1 MSTHYGAT
9 SSSSKRQRLESAV
22 APQLNVRPTLGE
34 QAPTPVYSPYSLL
47 ETRNYAQAASGPS
60 LATQNGVGFTGQGS
74 FLERLH
80 GVQQRPIPPM
90 RTVNS
95 NEIQQN
101 MPYMGRNTTRS
112 INNYV
117 QEPKLMGIEGRNL
130 SAASAPSHSG
140 DSVID
145 LTEDDDD
152 VIHLVK
158 VPHNKE
164 VCFGMIHKASISAHT
179 VPATAFGTDVF
190 PDNWPPIPI
199 SLRRGGNPG
208 TLIVCALDPVGR
220 EFGCVDINTA
230 RALIPLLDLKLVRV
244 QARTLSRPKRQG
256 EAVGARVSINISIY
270 INLYGPE
277 EKGATVGN
285 LLSQKNVFLQNPLSA
300 DRLEYKNPHYRDG
313 TVQGW
318 AKNGGSQ
325 RSNIGYVS
333 RTAEEIRADV
343 NNVFDGLEQSDNL
356 PEMDPDPQI
365 KTPLLKHQKQGLHFM
380 TNKEKERTFGEGDKG
395 NSSLWRLRSRPSGQK
410 YYYNVITGVES
421 RSKPAEVLG
430 GILADMMGLGKTLQ
444 IISLTVNSLDDSKAF
459 AKKKYSPP
467 KDKERSDVKDDPPLL
482 PVKTTLLISPL
493 STIGNWEEQI
503 QTHVHPDTLN
513 IYIYHGSKRET
524 DLAKLANYDMIITT
538 YQVVANEFQRHT
550 KDNKNTSPLQQI
562 YFFRIVLDGR
572 LLEIFF
578 ILAQTNTGFRGTYD
592 SGTEHLAIEG
602 GNCSECAAALGC
614 YGDARAK

>member
-1 MSTHYGAT
+1 MGTHYGAT
-9 SSSSKRQRLESAV
+9 SSSSKRPRLESA
-22 APQLNVRPTLGE
+22 AASQLIAYPALGE
-34 QAPTPVYSPYSLL
+34 QVPTRPYSPYSLL
-47 ETRNYAQAASGPS
+47 ESRNYAQITP
-60 LATQNGVGFTGQGS
+60 LATQNGVEFIGQGS

-80 GVQQRPIPPM
+80 GVQQRQTPPM
-90 RTVNS
+90 RAANGD
-95 NEIQQN
+95 EIQQN
-101 MPYMGRNTTRS
+101 MPYMGGNAVVGPIS
-112 INNYV
+112 NHI
-117 QEPKLMGIEGRNL
+117 QEQRLIVPGRRNL
-130 SAASAPSHSG
+130 STAPAPSRPG

-152 VIHLVK
+152 VIHLAK
-158 VPHNKE
+158 ASHTKE

-199 SLRRGGNPG
+199 ILRRGGNPG

-256 EAVGARVSINISIY
+256 EAVGARVSVNISIY

-285 LLSQKNVFLQNPLSA
+285 LLSQKNVFLQNPMSA

-313 TVQGW
+313 IMQGW
-318 AKNGGSQ
+318 AKHGGPQ
-325 RSNIGYVS
+325 RTNNTGYVS

-395 NSSLWRLRSRPSGQK
+395 NSSLWRLRLRPSGQK
-410 YYYNVITGVES
+410 FYYNVITGVES
-421 RSKPAEVLG
+421 RSKPTEVLG

-444 IISLTVNSLDDSKAF
+444 IISLTVNSLGDSNAF

-467 KDKERSDVKDDPPLL
+467 KDKERSDGTDDPPLL

-503 QTHVHPDTLN
+503 QAHVHPDTLN

-524 DLAKLANYDMIITT
+524 DLTKLANYDMIITT

-550 KDNKNTSPLQQI
+550 KDKKNTSPLQQM
-562 YFFRIVLDGR
+562 YFFRIVLDGW
-572 LLEIFF
+572 LLEILFY
-578 ILAQTNTGFRGTYD
+578 LSLPR
-592 SGTEHLAIEG
+592 LM
-602 GNCSECAAALGC
+602 
-614 YGDARAK
+614 